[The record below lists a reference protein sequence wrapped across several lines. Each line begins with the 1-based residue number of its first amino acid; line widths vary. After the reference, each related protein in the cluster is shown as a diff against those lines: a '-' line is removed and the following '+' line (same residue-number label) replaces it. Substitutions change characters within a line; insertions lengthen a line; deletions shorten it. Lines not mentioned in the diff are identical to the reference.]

1 MMTKPS
7 RILFHGLVVLL
18 AAVALG
24 AEPLPRK
31 TVAVVRDG
39 SSWHAGALEQRMR
52 QCIAEIAAGRV
63 EVCFAETGEH
73 TGVGADIALS
83 EAMDRA
89 QADPGVDYVLVLGAR
104 GASLAAQPGRVL
116 AKPVLGAALVDPD
129 LVNLPID
136 KDGHST
142 KENYAVVM
150 LASRTS
156 EQLRQYRA
164 AFPIGAVQL
173 LFDERFAGPE
183 ADLEAW
189 RRSCEE
195 AVGAGVR
202 LVPVAAEPEAALAA
216 LGAGTVMLLPTPR
229 LSAEAHRRLLEGLVA
244 RGLPTLSYHGQQE
257 VEAGLMAGLLPEATT
272 QLARRV
278 AVVFDQLSAGTRTR
292 EILLPVPLRPGMFLN
307 EGAAARAGVSPRFD
321 VLNQAIL
328 VGPSSTGASRDL
340 TLADAV
346 AMAVGRSLSLKARAA
361 GTEASRQD
369 VRAATGALMPQVAG
383 VAGYQQIDLDRAKAS
398 GGLYPE
404 RTLTLGVGVS
414 QTLFDDET
422 LTRVR
427 QARQALKA
435 ADAMERIQRLD
446 TANAAAQAYLQFLS
460 ARAALRVTEQ
470 NSRTTWK
477 HLELARLRQRVGTSG
492 PEDIYRFEALSAQQR
507 SEVVNARMQVER
519 ARTALNRALGADITA
534 DWSVRDLTLDD
545 PAFAQLTCPVVEL
558 IANNAEFER
567 LRAYLIAFVAANS
580 PDVEAV
586 DRGVSAQRELAGQ
599 KQRRPFLPK
608 LTATAH
614 VGRLVEQDYG
624 GPTLVEQLRGA
635 GLPVPQSDL
644 DRTVWTVG
652 AQATIP
658 LFTGGSMR
666 ADTRKARAQL
676 RQLELTRDDA
686 REAVVAQTQGCLY
699 ALLGNHAAI
708 SLSLRAADLAERNLG
723 VVQQKYEQGAV
734 SIVTLLDAQT
744 TAFAQRQAAEVAVY
758 RFLGDVFRLQRLVGV
773 MEPLATPE
781 ENAAWVN
788 QARQAIGKQAHP

>member
-1 MMTKPS
+1 MTTKLPC
-7 RILFHGLVVLL
+7 LFAHGLLLMLL
-18 AAVALG
+18 AVFADADT
-24 AEPLPRK
+24 LPRK

-39 SSWHAGALEQRMR
+39 QSWHAEVLEQRVR
-52 QCIAEIAAGRV
+52 QCIGEIAAGRV
-63 EVCFAETGEH
+63 ELSFVDAGQFDGR
-73 TGVGADIALS
+73 GVDVTLREAL
-83 EAMDRA
+83 DRA
-89 QADPGVDYVLVLGAR
+89 QADAGVDYVLVLGAR
-104 GASLAAQPGRVL
+104 AASLAAQPDRVL
-116 AKPVLGAALVDPD
+116 TKPVLGAALVDPD
-129 LVNLPID
+129 LVSLPID

-142 KENYAVVM
+142 KHNYAVVM
-150 LASRTS
+150 LASRTA
-156 EQLRQYRA
+156 EQLRQYKA
-164 AFPIGAVQL
+164 AVPLGTVQI

-195 AVGAGVR
+195 ASGATVR
-202 LVPVAAEPEAALAA
+202 LVPVAAEAESPLAA
-216 LGAGTVMLLPTPR
+216 VSGGTVLLLPTPR
-229 LSAEAHRRLLEGLVA
+229 LGAEAHRRLLEGLVA

-278 AVVFDQLSAGTRTR
+278 AVVFDQLCAGTPTR
-292 EILLPVPLRPGMFLN
+292 EILLPVPLRAGLFLN

-321 VLNQAIL
+321 VLNQATL
-328 VGPSSTGASRDL
+328 VGASNAGSGRDL
-340 TLADAV
+340 SLADAV
-346 AMAVGRSLSLKARAA
+346 AMAVGKSLSLKARAA

-369 VRAATGALMPQVAG
+369 VKAASGALLPQVAG
-383 VAGYQQIDLDRAKAS
+383 VASFQQIDLDRAKAS

-404 RTLTLGVGVS
+404 RTITLGVGVS

-435 ADAMERIQRLD
+435 ADALERVQRLD

-519 ARTALNRALGADITA
+519 ARTALNRALGAEITA
-534 DWSVRDLTLDD
+534 DWTVRDLTLDD

-567 LRAYLIAFVAANS
+567 LRSYLISYVAANS
-580 PDVEAV
+580 PDLEAV

-599 KQRRPFLPK
+599 KQRRAYLPK
-608 LTATAH
+608 LAATAQ
-614 VGRLVEQDYG
+614 VGRLAEQHYG

-635 GLPVPQSDL
+635 GLPVPQSEL

-658 LFTGGSMR
+658 LFTGGSMT

-676 RQLELTRDDA
+676 RQMELTRDDA

-781 ENAAWVN
+781 ENAGWVN
-788 QARQAIGKQAHP
+788 QARQAIGKHATP